1 MSRRPY
7 IRKVP
12 KSWWLKRGR
21 YTSYMVRELTC
32 VLIAAYTVL
41 VLVGLFRLSEGPA
54 AYGAFLAAL
63 QSPLGIA
70 FHAVALVFA
79 LIHTVTWFGL
89 APKAMPL
96 RLGEQAVPAG
106 AIVLAHY
113 AVWIVVSAGVFI
125 VTGV

>member
-7 IRKVP
+7 LRKFP
-12 KSWWLKRGR
+12 RWWWLRQGR

-32 VLIAAYTVL
+32 VFIAAYTVL
-41 VLVGLFRLSEGPA
+41 VLFGLYRLSEGPA
-54 AYGAFLAAL
+54 AYEAFLAAL
-63 QSPLGIA
+63 RSPLGIA
-70 FHAVALVFA
+70 FHAAALAFA

-96 RLGEQAVPAG
+96 RFGAAAVPPA

-113 AVWIVVSAGVFI
+113 ALWIVVSAGLFLLA
-125 VTGV
+125 GA

>member
-7 IRKVP
+7 RRKLP
-12 KSWWLKRGR
+12 RSWWLRQGR
-21 YTSYMVRELTC
+21 YTNYMVREMTC
-32 VLIAAYTVL
+32 VFIAAYTVL
-41 VLVGLFRLSEGPA
+41 VLIGLYRLSQGPA
-54 AYGAFLAAL
+54 AYDAFLEAL

-70 FHAVALVFA
+70 FHVAVLVFA

-106 AIVLAHY
+106 AIVVAHY
-113 AVWIVVSAGVFI
+113 AVWIVVSAGLLLLA
-125 VTGV
+125 GV